1 MFEYWQEEE
10 VSPQLFTFHEAVSQL
25 VEMEEQVLEDHRAVF
40 QVFIPLLEL
49 FIPVDVSIWFV
60 VLLFSELFT
69 FICTQIWFSPKLKKG
84 IANDVHTICADR
96 SLSGGLRMRRFS
108 WRWLRRW
115 TTTRTPTLLSWSRFL
130 TRRLR
135 SLLSSEVKHSLECS
149 FLSVSPWWNDYLWMC
164 VCSNYQI
171 KWGHSVLLSKRRN
184 KPASRL
190 TPSGPVR
197 CSLEHTHGETTNT
210 RVL

>member
-1 MFEYWQEEE
+1 MCWQESIRWLEDEKVLLEMTEE
-10 VSPQLFTFHEAVSQL
+10 VDYDA
-25 VEMEEQVLEDHRAVF
+25 
-40 QVFIPLLEL
+40 
-49 FIPVDVSIWFV
+49 
-60 VLLFSELFT
+60 
-69 FICTQIWFSPKLKKG
+69 
-84 IANDVHTICADR
+84 
-96 SLSGGLRMRRFS
+96 
-108 WRWLRRW
+108 
-115 TTTRTPTLLSWSRFL
+115 TPTLLSWSRFL

-190 TPSGPVR
+190 TPSGPCAVAWNTLTEKR
-197 CSLEHTHGETTNT
+197 QTQESCRLLDSIQKYSEETFPTFT
-210 RVL
+210 CEIKR